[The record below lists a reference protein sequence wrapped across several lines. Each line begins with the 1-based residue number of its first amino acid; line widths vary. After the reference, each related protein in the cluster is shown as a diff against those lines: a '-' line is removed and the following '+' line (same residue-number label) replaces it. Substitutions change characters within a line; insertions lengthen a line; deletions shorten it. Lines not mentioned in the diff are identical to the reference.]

1 LNLVER
7 RVRKRR
13 VQEADERKRREAD

>member
-13 VQEADERKRREAD
+13 VQEADERKRREAE